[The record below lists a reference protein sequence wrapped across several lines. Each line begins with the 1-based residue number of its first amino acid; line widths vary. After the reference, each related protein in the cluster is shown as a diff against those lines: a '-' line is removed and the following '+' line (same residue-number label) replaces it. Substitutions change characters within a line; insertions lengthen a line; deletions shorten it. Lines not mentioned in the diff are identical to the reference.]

1 MTEVHWYAKGASQ
14 QLRFSLDTPHYNFVS
29 NNLDRYAFPLVIHH
43 RLTVDKSGVGKAK
56 CHCCFT
62 RFTHGLSSIRS
73 TAGRVMGNQ
82 GSKTG
87 KGNFPGGPVVKNF
100 PENTGDMGS
109 TPGLGRS
116 HILSGHNY
124 RSPRTLNHGAATRE
138 GTAVRS
144 LCFPQLEKVP
154 TQHQRPRAAKGKKKK
169 LPFIEN
175 ETKNRQS
182 R

>member
-14 QLRFSLDTPHYNFVS
+14 QLQFSLDTPHYNFVS

-43 RLTVDKSGVGKAK
+43 RLTADESGVGKAK

-73 TAGRVMGNQ
+73 SAGRVMGNQ

-87 KGNFPGGPVVKNF
+87 KEKFPGGPVVKNF
-100 PENTGDMGS
+100 PENTGDMRS

-124 RSPRTLNHGAATRE
+124 RSPKTLEPWSHNKRRHCSEKPLLSTTGE
-138 GTAVRS
+138 SPHTAPKAQS
-144 LCFPQLEKVP
+144 S
-154 TQHQRPRAAKGKKKK
+154 QRKKKK
-169 LPFIEN
+169 AALYWKWN
-175 ETKNRQS
+175 KKQAK
-182 R
+182 